1 MTEGIAKIELHP
13 LGVMEVQLGEPV
25 TVGGGP
31 KGTRLVIDVP
41 AVKLSGDRINAVLA
55 TNDAADWATF
65 SDDGKLAALDVRL
78 TLKTDDGAFIYVEYC
93 GRMDV
98 ETGLISVAPTF
109 QTGSPEYSWLNGVQA
124 VSAGKVDAE
133 TGLLMYTIYE
143 ARAVAT

>member
-1 MTEGIAKIELHP
+1 MAKIELHM
-13 LGVMEVQLGEPV
+13 LGTMKVKLGEPV

-31 KGTRLVIDVP
+31 KGSRIVIDVP
-41 AVKLSGDRINAVLA
+41 SVELEGDRIRATLA

-65 SDDGKLAALDVRL
+65 SEDGKLAALDVRL

-98 ETGLISVAPTF
+98 TTGLIAVAPTF

-124 VSAGKVDAE
+124 VSAGAIDPDS
-133 TGLLMYTIYE
+133 GLLIYTIYE
-143 ARAVAT
+143 ARPVAET